1 MYETSARRS
10 SGSGIVRIVSG
21 IFLVIAIILI
31 VHIILVFADASTTSA
46 IVKDIANL
54 ASKLAWGFKS
64 LFSFGSAKLTVF
76 VNYGLAALAYL
87 LVGGVLVRLFRSA
100 S

>member
-1 MYETSARRS
+1 MYERS
-10 SGSGIVRIVSG
+10 SRSGIVRIISA
-21 IFLVIAIILI
+21 IFAVIAIILI

-46 IVKDIANL
+46 VVKDIGDT

-64 LFSFGSAKLTVF
+64 LFSFDSAKFTVF
-76 VNYGLAALAYL
+76 VDYGLAALAYL
-87 LVGGVLVRLFRSA
+87 LIGGVVVRLFRSA

>member
-1 MYETSARRS
+1 MNERS
-10 SGSGIVRIVSG
+10 SGSGITRIVSAV
-21 IFLVIAIILI
+21 FALIAIILI
-31 VHIILVFADASTTSA
+31 VHIVLVFADASATSTM
-46 IVKDIANL
+46 VKDVGDVA
-54 ASKLAWGFKS
+54 AKLAWGFKS
-64 LFSFGSAKLTVF
+64 LFSFDSAKLTVF